1 MSASRLFIC
10 AATLAALLATFR
22 RASSEDLSPDADWFG
37 KVIRTIE
44 YAADGPL
51 ERSHYDLCIGLKPGD
66 TLTRIGLKAAIQAL
80 HDTGNFSDIAAEA
93 AMQGDEVQLR
103 FRLMLS
109 TYFNRFILPRS
120 VGLAGR
126 SPVEAMALPAG
137 ERFSAQKLEEA
148 RQAVQKYMHERG
160 YYQANVSAD
169 IVRNV
174 LSRRV
179 DTTFTVHPG
188 QLATIRSLAVAGV
201 PPQEAAAI
209 QRQLKIKVAQK
220 FARDRFRK
228 RLDVLK
234 NDLGSRGY
242 LEAEPQLT
250 ESYDPSDNTV
260 ALVLS
265 IAKFGQVRIVVAGFK
280 LPKDQLRRLIPA
292 LSGEGL
298 RPELLQEG
306 LANLKDYMENLG
318 YPEAE
323 IAIQESHD
331 SAGAR
336 LIRYNI
342 DHGRRVIVREVR
354 FRGNRSLTDQDL
366 LKAMQ
371 LPPSSFFQKT
381 AYSVSKLDADEEA
394 LKALYQ
400 SDGFLD
406 ASIVPL
412 VEPLKN
418 GSQLRLTFECIEGAR
433 ALLRSVQLEGDQGL
447 PAEPILAR
455 MSLKKG
461 SAYSPNLAEHDRQV
475 ILAAYNDAG
484 FLQPTVTWRADEAGQ
499 DHSYAVVFQIKEG
512 ARTRVDNIV
521 MLGRDRT
528 RASVIEKR
536 ITLKRD
542 QPLSL
547 GQMLQT
553 QQALYNTGAFDLVR
567 VGAQDPES
575 SSPYQNVIV
584 RVQEARPINVRYGFG
599 YQQREKL
606 RGTLELSDP
615 NIFGLGRR
623 VDLSLRGSAIEQA
636 AVLSFQQP
644 QIRFFPVDSYFTFSA
659 NKTKEISFDLR
670 RLDLSYQYSHPYGKH
685 TWGLLRYSFTNV
697 KVSRVTPDLLREET
711 PRNLSAISAYYVNDT
726 RDSFMDPER
735 GFFTSTDLSLT
746 MKLPTTTLAS
756 GYYFSLFTQNSYYRR
771 LTPLTLMAA
780 SFRFGMIH
788 GFAGDRTIPISERF
802 FAGGG
807 SSLRGFSV
815 DAAGPLGLNNEP
827 IGGNALLI
835 GNLELR
841 VPLVSRFQLA
851 VFYDGGNVYPNVSA
865 LNYSDFS
872 HTVGGGLRLKTPFG
886 PIRLDYGINLNLSQE
901 LRSLGYKRGHFFVTI
916 GPPF

>member
-10 AATLAALLATFR
+10 AATFVALLATFR
-22 RASSEDLSPDADWFG
+22 RASSEDFSPDADWFG

-51 ERSHYDLCIGLKPGD
+51 DRSHYDHCIGLKPGD
-66 TLTRIGLKAAIQAL
+66 TLTRTGLKAAIQAL
-80 HDTGNFSDIAAEA
+80 YDTGNFSDIAAEA
-93 AMQGDEVQLR
+93 STESDGVQLQ
-103 FRLMLS
+103 FRLVLS
-109 TYFNRFILPRS
+109 TYFDRFIVPRS
-120 VGLAGR
+120 VDLAGR
-126 SPVEAMALPAG
+126 SPAEAMALPVG

-148 RQAVQKYMHERG
+148 SQAVLKYMRERG
-160 YYQANVSAD
+160 YYQADVSART
-169 IVRNV
+169 VRNA
-174 LSRRV
+174 LSRQV
-179 DTTFTVHPG
+179 DTTFTVHTG
-188 QLATIRSLAVAGV
+188 QLATIRSLDVTGV
-201 PPQEAAAI
+201 PPEEAAAI
-209 QRQLKIKVAQK
+209 QRQLKIKVAQE

-228 RLDVLK
+228 RLDALK
-234 NDLGSRGY
+234 NDLVSRGY
-242 LEAEPQLT
+242 LEAELQIA
-250 ESYDPSDNTV
+250 ESYEPGDNTV
-260 ALVLS
+260 TLVLS
-265 IAKFGQVRIVVAGFK
+265 IANFGQVRIAVVGFK

-306 LANLKDYMENLG
+306 LANLRDYMEDLG

-336 LIRYNI
+336 MIRYNI
-342 DHGRRVIVREVR
+342 DRGRRVTVREVR
-354 FRGNRSLTDQDL
+354 FRGNRSFTDQEL
-366 LKAMQ
+366 LKAIQ
-371 LPPSSFFQKT
+371 LQPSGFFQKT
-381 AYSVSKLDADEEA
+381 AYSVSKLDADEQA
-394 LKALYQ
+394 LAALYQ

-406 ASIVPL
+406 ATIVPL

-418 GSQLRLTFECIEGAR
+418 GSQLRLTFECAEGAR
-433 ALLRSVQLEGDQGL
+433 ALVRSVQLERDEGL

-455 MSLKKG
+455 MSLKNG
-461 SAYSPNLAEHDRQV
+461 SPYSPNLAEHDRQV

-484 FLQPTVTWRADEAGQ
+484 FLQPTVTWRAAEAGQ

-512 ARTRVDNIV
+512 ARTRIDNIIL
-521 MLGRDRT
+521 LGRDRT

-536 ITLKRD
+536 IALKKS

-553 QQALYNTGAFDLVR
+553 QQSLYNTGAFDLVR
-567 VGAQDPES
+567 VGAQNPES
-575 SSPYQNVIV
+575 TSPYQNVVV

-606 RGTLELSDP
+606 RGTLQLSDP

-636 AVLSFQQP
+636 AILSFQQP
-644 QIRFFPVDSYFTFSA
+644 QIRFFPVDSFFTFSA
-659 NKTKEISFDLR
+659 NKTREISFDLR
-670 RLDLSYQYSHPYGKH
+670 RFDLSYQYSHPYGKH

-697 KVSRVTPDLLREET
+697 KVSQVTPDLLREET
-711 PRNLSAISAYYVNDT
+711 PRNLSAVSAYYINDT
-726 RDSFMDPER
+726 RDSYMDPEK
-735 GFFTSTDLSLT
+735 GFFTSTDLSVT
-746 MKLPTTTLAS
+746 TKLPTSTFAS

-771 LTPLTLMAA
+771 LTPFILMAA
-780 SFRFGMIH
+780 SFRFGLIH

-851 VFYDGGNVYPNVSA
+851 IFYDGGNVYPNVSA

-872 HTVGGGLRLKTPFG
+872 HTLGGGLRLKTPFG
-886 PIRLDYGINLNLSQE
+886 PIRLDYGINLNLSEE